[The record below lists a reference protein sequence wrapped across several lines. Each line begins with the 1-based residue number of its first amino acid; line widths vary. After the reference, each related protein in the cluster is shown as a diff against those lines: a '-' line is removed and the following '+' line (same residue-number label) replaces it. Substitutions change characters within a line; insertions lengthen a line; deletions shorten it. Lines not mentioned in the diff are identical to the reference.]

1 MDLDGDDALLSSDA
15 DVDDNDD
22 GDDDEEGKKKEGGN
36 EGKGKGKAEEEE
48 EEEKE
53 DRAKSERAGRK
64 RRRKA
69 EQEAKKRGKGSV
81 ELSREDRELLQLK
94 EELQALVTRPLKP
107 SHLRHSVVAT
117 VGQQC
122 FKPLFHCTA
131 LEQGYA

>member
-1 MDLDGDDALLSSDA
+1 MDLDGDDALLNSDA
-15 DVDDNDD
+15 DVDDDND
-22 GDDDEEGKKKEGGN
+22 GDVDEEGEKKEGGN
-36 EGKGKGKAEEEE
+36 EGKGKGKAE

-64 RRRKA
+64 RRKKA